1 VLNLLRVGEKSRTI
15 GQTQMNQVSSRSHS
29 LFIISVHQL
38 MKDKST
44 KTSKLNL
51 ADLAGNEKV
60 NKTGATGDSL
70 EEVRS
75 KI

>member
-1 VLNLLRVGEKSRTI
+1 
-15 GQTQMNQVSSRSHS
+15 MNQVSSRSHS

-60 NKTGATGDSL
+60 NKTGATGESL
-70 EEVRS
+70 EEVS
-75 KI
+75 EHTTISYED